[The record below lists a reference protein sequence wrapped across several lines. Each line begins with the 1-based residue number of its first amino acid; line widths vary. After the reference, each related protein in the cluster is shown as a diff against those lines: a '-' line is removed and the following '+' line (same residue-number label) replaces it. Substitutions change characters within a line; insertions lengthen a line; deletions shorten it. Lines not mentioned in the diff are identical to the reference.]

1 MTYNIH
7 DDLKTIQLQIREGKL
22 NCKDLVSS
30 YLGNIDSQKDLN
42 VFVEVFAEE
51 ALQRADEIDS
61 KIKEGKAG
69 RLAGAVISI
78 KDVIAIKDKGL
89 TCSSAILK
97 GFTSLYDSTAVARL
111 KAEDAIIIGRVNCDE
126 FAMGSSNENSIYD
139 AVRNPFDKSRVPG
152 GSSGASAVSV
162 AANMCLASLGSETGG
177 SIRQPAS
184 FCGVTGLK
192 VTYGRISRY
201 GLVAFASSFDSI
213 GIFAK
218 HNSDIAAVL
227 DVIGGHDERDST
239 SSAEPKGNYVQ
250 DVNERFDPSKVKLGF
265 AKEYFGEGLNEEVKE
280 GVFAKIEMLR
290 SKGFSVNEISLPHS
304 KYLIQAYYVLTCA
317 EASSNLS
324 RYDGVRYGARVKDF
338 DALEDMYVK
347 TRSEGFGTEVKRRVM
362 LGTYVLSAG
371 YYDAYYRKAQ
381 KVRRL
386 IREDF
391 EKAFSEVDFIISP
404 TTPTTAFRIGEKIE
418 DPLAM
423 YLSDIYTVS
432 ANLAGIPAMSVPAG
446 IDDSGLPF
454 GIQIIGKKFDEGG
467 LLKLWND
474 VAVV

>member
-1 MTYNIH
+1 MTASIPSG
-7 DDLKTIQLQIREGKL
+7 LISIRQQLNEGTL
-22 NCKDLVSS
+22 NCRDLVIH
-30 YLGNIDSQKDLN
+30 YLENIEAQKDLN
-42 VFVEVFAEE
+42 VFIEVFAEE
-51 ALQRADEIDS
+51 ALKNAEEIDV

-69 RLAGAVISI
+69 KLAGAVISI

-97 GFTSLYDSTAVARL
+97 GFTSLYDSTVVARL

-126 FAMGSSNENSIYD
+126 FAMGSSNENSVYG
-139 AVRNPFDKSRVPG
+139 AVRNPYDKSRVPG

-184 FCGVTGLK
+184 LCGVTGLK
-192 VTYGRISRY
+192 ATYGRISRY

-227 DVIGGHDERDST
+227 DVIGGHDEKDST
-239 SSAEPKGNYVQ
+239 SSEHPKGNYLS
-250 DVNERFDPSKVKLGF
+250 DSSEEFDPSKVKIGY
-265 AKEYFGEGLNEEVKE
+265 AKEYFGEGLNEEVEE
-280 GVFAKIEMLR
+280 GVLAKIEKLR

-324 RYDGVRYGARVKDF
+324 RYDGVRYGHRAKDYE
-338 DALEDMYVK
+338 ALEDMYVK
-347 TRSEGFGTEVKRRVM
+347 TRTEGFGREVKRRVM

-386 IREDF
+386 IRQDF
-391 EKAFSEVDFIISP
+391 ENAFEEVDFIVSP

-446 IDDSGLPF
+446 KDVSGLPF

-467 LLKLWND
+467 LLKLWNSI
-474 VAVV
+474 A